1 MNPTTKISQPARC
14 GETIPSTTPSSKT
27 NDKNSSQNRTARN
40 LPTRWT
46 ARQKPNVNRVHI
58 RKKPSSSG
66 LPAGMPVFG
75 GFAGEAHD
83 EAGADGDAGNGAAD
97 ALDQL
102 EENIARSS
110 ALHALKDAGA
120 GVLERHVDVLGER
133 GVFGDGVEQA
143 LGDLIRIGVEE
154 ADPLLGRGVD
164 LREAGEQIGQAV
176 VEPEILAVAGGVL
189 ADQVDLADALLEE
202 AGGLGDYGFEAPA
215 AESAAILRNH
225 AEGARVIAAFGDLH
239 VGEMVRGGEHS
250 RGEVVIKVGL
260 QRIGVGLQPLANG
273 DDAFQLVGADEG
285 IHFG

>member
-1 MNPTTKISQPARC
+1 MSGRTDASTRHLADDDNYRPLAGGEKAAKQETTRFSP
-14 GETIPSTTPSSKT
+14 G
-27 NDKNSSQNRTARN
+27 
-40 LPTRWT
+40 
-46 ARQKPNVNRVHI
+46 
-58 RKKPSSSG
+58 
-66 LPAGMPVFG
+66 
-75 GFAGEAHD
+75 
-83 EAGADGDAGNGAAD
+83 
-97 ALDQL
+97 
-102 EENIARSS
+102 RSS
-110 ALHALKDAGA
+110 LWAAWRPVARTRIGRTTWTCILDGMVTRREFLKGSAVA
-120 GVLERHVDVLGER
+120 
-133 GVFGDGVEQA
+133 A

-164 LREAGEQIGQAV
+164 LRQAGEQMGEAV
-176 VEPEILAVAGGVL
+176 GESEILAVAGGVL

-273 DDAFQLVGADEG
+273 DDTFQLVGADEG